1 MPVNPGIQYQLAEGE
16 FNRADNA
23 VEKLKA
29 LQKMFATVPR
39 HKSSEGLQ
47 KEIKT
52 KIAKYK
58 QIIEKEKQSKKGKS
72 YLSIKKEGAAFVCIL
87 GKTNTGKST
96 LLSKLT
102 NAKPLISEFKFTTKM
117 PEVGVLDYK
126 GVKIQIVEMP
136 AIIENYINTENGGFF
151 LGVIRNAD
159 LLIFTFK
166 NEKEI
171 DFIKNEL
178 EKNDIKKRYVL
189 FYKDIERLKRDIW
202 NNINLIKVYTRG
214 KDKKTDNKPVALK
227 KGSKIR
233 DLAITIHK
241 DFLKKIIKND
251 GKTTKIITSW
261 ARVWGKSVKYDGCRV
276 GVDHVLE
283 DDDIVELHVP
293 ND

>member
-72 YLSIKKEGAAFVCIL
+72 HLSIKKEGAAFVCIL

-102 NAKPLISEFKFTTKM
+102 NARPLISEFEFTTKM

-136 AIIENYINTENGGFF
+136 AIIENYINMENGGFF

-159 LLIFTFK
+159 LLVFTFK

-178 EKNDIKKRYVL
+178 EKNDIKKKYVL
-189 FYKDIERLKRDIW
+189 FYRDIEKLKRDIW
-202 NNINLIKVYTRG
+202 NNIDLIKVYTRG

-227 KGSKIR
+227 KGSKIK

-241 DFLKKIIKND
+241 DFLKRFNF
-251 GKTTKIITSW
+251 
-261 ARVWGKSVKYDGCRV
+261 ARVWGKSVKYDGVMV
-276 GVDHVLE
+276 GLDHMLE
-283 DDDIVELHVP
+283 DDDIVELHEK
-293 ND
+293 